1 MSSARSDKSAAIVDK
16 LGELV
21 SVVHKCSSAVRFM
34 PIEQRHL
41 YATTLHATVV
51 ELAAGCV
58 RLLRRRDGTCSPLLL
73 RSALEAYVDLHN
85 LVDDPDYPDHMLA
98 EWQYQR
104 SRVLKSAVNRGADN
118 PYLVNLAGNP
128 HLQQGLDEAEA
139 ELKRLSDD
147 GHGRL
152 RVRERFDR
160 VGELDRYET
169 VYAHLCWRSH
179 NNLPALA
186 ERHIEVA
193 SDGSREVAFFRPLGE
208 STIQMYADTLAR
220 IVANSYDLLT
230 QVVGNGRAC
239 LEGIREAMKELEALY
254 PETTHAT

>member
-1 MSSARSDKSAAIVDK
+1 MSGARTDRSAAIVDK
-16 LGELV
+16 LEELV
-21 SVVHKCSSAVRFM
+21 GVVHKCGSAVRFM

-85 LVDDPDYPDHMLA
+85 LVDDLNYPDHLLA

-104 SRVLKSAVNRGADN
+104 SRVLKSAVNRGAQN
-118 PYLVNLAGNP
+118 PYLINLAGNP
-128 HLQQGLDEAEA
+128 QLQQGLDEAEA
-139 ELKRLSDD
+139 ELKRLSNA
-147 GHGRL
+147 GRGRL
-152 RVRERFDR
+152 SVRDRFDR
-160 VGELDRYET
+160 VGELDRYES

-193 SDGSREVAFFRPLGE
+193 ADGSREVVYFRPMDE
-208 STIQMYADTLAR
+208 STIQMYADTLAH

-230 QVVGNGRAC
+230 EVLGNGHTC
-239 LEGIREAMKELEALY
+239 LEDIREAMKELEALY
-254 PETTHAT
+254 PETTHSP